1 MRMTRLAPGAGAV
14 ARLRS
19 SLESLTPALQRV
31 AEFALE
37 QPENVIYL
45 SVTELAE
52 RSGSGEASVIR
63 LCRDLGYQG
72 FQDFKLSL
80 TADLAASNVSQP
92 SSELEGTLG
101 IIAHAVHTAERAL
114 EETAQILEPD
124 TVDRVVDALEVASR
138 IEVYGVAASG
148 VTAQDFAY
156 KFLRLGLNA
165 MAHTDPH
172 LAAMSAANL
181 TKNTVAIG
189 ISRSGST
196 KDTVHALE
204 LAKCA
209 GAFTVAVTHRS
220 RSPITAAHAVLYT
233 SSPESPT
240 EGGAVSSKVGQML
253 VLEVIFTALLARLK
267 HGRES
272 VRRTAEAVVDKSF

>member
-1 MRMTRLAPGAGAV
+1 MNRPAPGAGTV

-19 SLESLTPALQRV
+19 SLRSLTPALKRV
-31 AEFALE
+31 AAFALE
-37 QPENVIYL
+37 KPEDVIYL
-45 SVTELAE
+45 SVTELA
-52 RSGSGEASVIR
+52 SLAGSGEASVIR

-80 TADLAASNVSQP
+80 TADLATSNVSTP
-92 SSELEGTLG
+92 PATLEGTPG
-101 IIAHAVHTAERAL
+101 IIAHAVRTAERAL
-114 EETAQILEPD
+114 QETAQILEPE
-124 TVDRVVDALEVASR
+124 TVDRVVNALVRARR
-138 IEVYGVAASG
+138 IEIYGVAASG

-156 KFLRLGLNA
+156 KFVRLGLNA
-165 MAHTDPH
+165 IAYTDPH
-172 LAAMSAANL
+172 MAAMSAANL
-181 TKNTVAIG
+181 TKNAVAIG

-204 LAKCA
+204 VANRA

-220 RSPITAAHAVLYT
+220 RSPITAVDAVLYT

-253 VLEVIFTALLARLK
+253 VLEVIFTALLVRLE
-267 HGRES
+267 HGREA
-272 VRRTAEAVVDKSF
+272 VRRTAGAVVDKSF

>member
-1 MRMTRLAPGAGAV
+1 MTRFAPTAGTV

-19 SLESLTPALQRV
+19 SLPSLTPALQRV
-31 AEFALE
+31 AEYALE
-37 QPENVIYL
+37 KPEDVIYL
-45 SVTELAE
+45 SVTELASL
-52 RSGSGEASVIR
+52 SGSGEASVIR

-80 TADLAASNVSQP
+80 TADLASSNVSSP
-92 SSELEGTLG
+92 SSALQGTPA
-101 IIAHAVHTAERAL
+101 IIAHAVHSAERAL
-114 EETAQILEPD
+114 EETAQILEPQ
-124 TVDRVVDALEVASR
+124 TVDRVVDALEAAGR

-156 KFLRLGLNA
+156 KFVRLGLNA
-165 MAHTDPH
+165 LVHTDPH
-172 LAAMSAANL
+172 MAAMSAANL
-181 TKNTVAIG
+181 GKNTVAIG

-196 KDTVHALE
+196 KDTVRALE
-204 LAKCA
+204 LAQRA
-209 GAFTVAVTHRS
+209 GAFTVAITHRS
-220 RSPITAAHAVLYT
+220 RSPITAADAVLYT

-267 HGRES
+267 GGREA

>member
-1 MRMTRLAPGAGAV
+1 MTRFAPTAGTV

-19 SLESLTPALQRV
+19 SLQSLTPALQRV

-37 QPENVIYL
+37 QPEDVIYL

-80 TADLAASNVSQP
+80 TADLAASNVTSP
-92 SSELEGTLG
+92 SSDLEGTPA
-101 IIAHAVHTAERAL
+101 IIAHAVHSAERAL
-114 EETAQILEPD
+114 EETAQILEPE
-124 TVDRVVDALEVASR
+124 TVDRVVDALETAKR

-156 KFLRLGLNA
+156 KFVRLGLNA
-165 MAHTDPH
+165 LAQTDPH

-181 TKNTVAIG
+181 TRNTVAIG

-204 LAKCA
+204 LARRT
-209 GAFTVAVTHRS
+209 GAFTVAITHRS
-220 RSPITAAHAVLYT
+220 RSPITAADAVLYT

-267 HGRES
+267 GGREA